1 MMQVS
6 EQVIDR
12 ARQAFSAV
20 IGRDGDAMV
29 AALQGL
35 SEDDSA
41 ALVGLAL
48 FVCGFVAK
56 DVYRDGPTEDE
67 YRALAR
73 QIVDTESS
81 WVQLN
86 VDTVARLLRAAA
98 EADLSLGG
106 VPREDIAGN
115 AFVAGGHLLGAFSLD
130 GQTWWRYLDEILTE
144 MKTSPEA
151 S

>member
-1 MMQVS
+1 MQVS
-6 EQVIDR
+6 EQVLNR

-35 SEDDSA
+35 SDDDSA
-41 ALVGLAL
+41 ALLGLAL
-48 FVCGFVAK
+48 FVCGFVTK
-56 DVYRDGPTEDE
+56 DVYRDGPTEEE
-67 YRALAR
+67 YQTLAR
-73 QIVDTESS
+73 QIVETESS

-86 VDTVARLLRAAA
+86 VATVTRLLRAAA
-98 EADLSLGG
+98 EADMSLGG
-106 VPREDIAGN
+106 VQREDIAGN

-130 GQTWWRYLDEILTE
+130 GQTWWQYLDEIFAE
-144 MKTSPEA
+144 MKTSPEV